1 MSTTLTASTE
11 KDAWLAAFNRQEKD
25 LARRGRPAIQRLRRS
40 AIARFDELGFPTART
55 EDWRFTSVT
64 PLLRTVFQPSTPA
77 HPGLDVGALA
87 HVAGMDT
94 PCRLVF
100 VNGLYAPDLSALPA
114 LPRGVLLSSLAA
126 ALDSHAEQV
135 EAHLGRHAHFDEN
148 AFTALNTAFFRDGA
162 FLALPRNAVF
172 EQPVYLVFLST
183 AESSQ
188 VAHVRN
194 LVVAGSGS
202 QASLVE
208 VYAGLGNGVYFT
220 SAVTEIVAEDGA
232 ILDHCKVQQEGP
244 GAFHFA
250 NTQVRQG
257 RASSFTS
264 TFAGFGGQWVR
275 NEVRARLD
283 AEGCECTLNGL
294 YQASG
299 KQHVDN
305 HTVIDHAQPHCASHE
320 LYKGILDGQA
330 HGVFNGKIF
339 VRPDAQKT
347 DAKQTNQ
354 TLLLS
359 EDATINTKPQLEIYA
374 DDVKCTHGATVGQL
388 DAEALFYLR
397 TRGIGTNEARSL
409 LTFAFANDV
418 LGRIK
423 VEPLRRRLAQ
433 ALGAGEPEED
443 RS

>member
-1 MSTTLTASTE
+1 M
-11 KDAWLAAFNRQEKD
+11 
-25 LARRGRPAIQRLRRS
+25 
-40 AIARFDELGFPTART
+40 
-55 EDWRFTSVT
+55 
-64 PLLRTVFQPSTPA
+64 
-77 HPGLDVGALA
+77 A
-87 HVAGMDT
+87 HVAGMDAV
-94 PCRLVF
+94 CRLVF
-100 VNGLYAPDLSALPA
+100 VNGYYAPDLSALPA
-114 LPRGVLLSSLAA
+114 LPAGVVLGCLAA
-126 ALDSHAEQV
+126 ALDAHGEQV
-135 EAHLGRHAHFDEN
+135 EAHLGRHARFDDN

-162 FLALPRNAVF
+162 FLVLPRNVVL

-183 AESSQ
+183 AEGAQ
-188 VAHVRN
+188 VSHTRN

-208 VYAGLGNGVYFT
+208 AYAGLGDGVYLT
-220 SAVTEIVAEDGA
+220 SAVNEIVAEDGA

-257 RASSFTS
+257 RSSNFTS

-275 NEVRARLD
+275 NEVRAVLD

-294 YQASG
+294 YQATG
-299 KQHVDN
+299 RQHVDN
-305 HTVIDHAQPHCASHE
+305 HTVIDHAKPHCASHE

-339 VRPDAQKT
+339 VRQDAQKT

-359 EDATINTKPQLEIYA
+359 DDATINTKPQLEIYA

-397 TRGIGTNEARSL
+397 TRGIGKDEARSL

-423 VEPLRRRLAQ
+423 VEPLRRRLEQ
-433 ALGAGEPEED
+433 ALRGASPEED